1 MLAAKGAKS
10 CLRWCCACPDADK
23 IAKSWQCSPTRLI
36 STRSCACICSLRASE
51 AACDDGAL
59 GMRACGSLS
68 AALGCAG
75 ARRGAGGGK
84 IGWLRDCAGLLEEM
98 CGMLL
103 GLGFAE
109 STGAPPSCDAGGLSA
124 ARLLK
129 TGGGLPGWWEG
140 YFD

>member
-1 MLAAKGAKS
+1 MLASAPFVPQ
-10 CLRWCCACPDADK
+10 R
-23 IAKSWQCSPTRLI
+23 
-36 STRSCACICSLRASE
+36 
-51 AACDDGAL
+51 ACDDGAL

-68 AALGCAG
+68 AVLGCAG

-84 IGWLRDCAGLLEEM
+84 IGWLCDCAGLPEEM

-109 STGAPPSCDAGGLSA
+109 GTGAPPSCDAGGLSA

-129 TGGGLPGWWEG
+129 TGGGLGVPGWWEG
-140 YFD
+140 YRRGSSGTQLSARFARLPRASATAGFLR